1 MTPRELVDRM
11 MAKALEEGA
20 PAPARAGY
28 RDTFKIGDPDIQI
41 TGIATTGMTTFRV
54 LKRAA
59 AEKRN
64 FIIPHEGTWF
74 SDRDEVKDYV
84 EADPLYLAKKK
95 FCEDN
100 GLVIWRNH
108 DLTHRMRPD
117 QMFVGQLR
125 LLGWTADAM
134 PLISRM
140 PTVTLPRPM
149 KLADLARHVVTRCNV
164 HAYRIAGPADMLV
177 RKVAVGVGYAFPNF
191 LMDPAVDVIVGGES
205 QEGTDSNLPTYDLTG
220 FAADSTALGR
230 PRGLIL
236 LGHMGTEDIG
246 MQVVAEWIRGMAP
259 GISVAYLPAGE
270 PFAHPAFPR
279 AS

>member
-1 MTPRELVDRM
+1 MTPRELVERM
-11 MAKALEEGA
+11 VAKATQEGA
-20 PAPARAGY
+20 PPPARAGY
-28 RDTFKIGDPDIQI
+28 RDTFKIGNPDVEI

-54 LKRAA
+54 LKRAV

-74 SDRDEVKDYV
+74 NDRDEPANFV
-84 EADPLYLAKKK
+84 ENDPLYLAKKAY
-95 FCEDN
+95 CEEN

-125 LLGWTADAM
+125 LLGWTADEM
-134 PLISRM
+134 PLINRM
-140 PTVTLPRPM
+140 PTVTLPQPM
-149 KLADLARHVVTRCNV
+149 TLARLARHVVSRCAV
-164 HAYRIAGPADMLV
+164 HAYRIAGPADMMV

-191 LMDPAVDVIVGGES
+191 LTDPDVDVIVGGEA
-205 QEGTDSNLPTYDLTG
+205 QEGTDSALPTHDLTQ

-230 PRGLIL
+230 PRGLVL

-246 MQVVAEWIRGMAP
+246 MQVVADWIRDLAP
-259 GISVAYLPAGE
+259 GVPIAYLPAGE
-270 PFAHPAFPR
+270 PFARPF
-279 AS
+279 

>member
-1 MTPRELVDRM
+1 MTPREMVERM
-11 MAKALEEGA
+11 IAKAAEEGA

-28 RDTFKIGDPDIQI
+28 RDTFKIGDPDVQI
-41 TGIATTGMTTFRV
+41 TGIATTGMSTFRV

-74 SDRDEVKDYV
+74 NDRDDVKGYV
-84 EADPLYLAKKK
+84 DQDPLYLAKKK
-95 FCEDN
+95 FCEDH

-108 DLTHRMRPD
+108 DLTHRMHPD

-125 LLGWTADAM
+125 QLGWTPDAM
-134 PLISRM
+134 PLIGRM

-149 KLADLARHVVTRCNV
+149 TLAELARHVVTRCGA
-164 HAYRIAGPADMLV
+164 HAYRIAGPPDMMV

-191 LMDPAVDVIVGGES
+191 QMDPDVDVIVGGEA
-205 QEGTDSNLPTYDLTG
+205 QEGTDGSLPSYDLTE
-220 FAADSTALGR
+220 FAADATALGR

-246 MQVVAEWIRGMAP
+246 MQVVAEWIRDLAP
-259 GISVAYLPAGE
+259 GVPVAYLPAGE
-270 PFAHPAFPR
+270 PFARPD
-279 AS
+279 